1 MRAQQRAFDA
11 FVMEFNA
18 QRSHEALGRKT
29 PAQVYQPA
37 SRRYPERIPDV
48 VYDNGYRVRQVR
60 QNGEI
65 KWQGQL
71 LYLSQVLAKE
81 PIGFKQIEESL
92 WEIYFSF
99 YLRGMYDERQK
110 RITSCRLWHGKKT

>member
-1 MRAQQRAFDA
+1 
-11 FVMEFNA
+11 MEFNA

-29 PAQVYQPA
+29 PAQVYQSA

-81 PIGFKQIEESL
+81 PIGSKQIEESL

-99 YLRGMYDERQK
+99 YLLGMYDERQK
-110 RITSCRLWHGKKT
+110 RITSCRL